1 MGSCSVSRFKDKIM
15 MFNQK
20 LVASVKSQGKILR
33 EFGETVYL
41 PFATEFSVLLKN
53 LNTVRALVN
62 VYIDGSSVVDGGLV
76 LLPGQEIDLERW
88 VKNGNLSEGNRFK
101 FIERSDAVES
111 HRGIKAEDGIV
122 RIEYK
127 FERLSPNTWN
137 GPASG
142 QLFRNSE
149 LGVMKSSANTM
160 MNVSTATYATRAAAS
175 ETGITVPGSISEQKF
190 STASWFPTESQS
202 HSIVLRLLGETA
214 DNKALREPVTV
225 TTKLECV
232 TCGKKN
238 KASSKFCSECGTS
251 LQIVA

>member
-1 MGSCSVSRFKDKIM
+1 MGSCSVSRFKDKNM

-41 PFATEFSVLLKN
+41 PFATEFSILLKN

-62 VYIDGSSVVDGGLV
+62 IYIDGSAVIDGGLV
-76 LLPGQEIDLERW
+76 LLPGQEVDLERW

-101 FIERSDAVES
+101 FIERTDAVES

-127 FERLSPNTWN
+127 FERIVPTMWN
-137 GPASG
+137 GSAG
-142 QLFRNSE
+142 NILYR
-149 LGVMKSSANTM
+149 KSANYGAAVNT
-160 MNVSTATYATRAAAS
+160 VLASTTEVNCSVPIANEA
-175 ETGITVPGSISEQKF
+175 GITVPGSISEQKF
-190 STASWFPTESQS
+190 STAAWFQTEPQA
-202 HSIVLRLLGETA
+202 HSIVFRLLGETSE
-214 DNKALREPVTV
+214 NKALREPVTV
-225 TTKLECV
+225 KTQLECV

>member
-1 MGSCSVSRFKDKIM
+1 M

-20 LVASVKSQGKILR
+20 LVASVKTQGKILR

-41 PFATEFSVLLKN
+41 PFSSEFSILLKN

-62 VYIDGSSVVDGGLV
+62 IYIDGNSVVDGGLV
-76 LLPGQEIDLERW
+76 LMPGQEIDLERW
-88 VKNGNLSEGNRFK
+88 VKNSNLSEGNRFK
-101 FIERSDAVES
+101 FIERTDAVES

-122 RIEYK
+122 RVEYK
-127 FERLSPNTWN
+127 FEKVFPNIWHGAVGGTLYRKN
-137 GPASG
+137 DGA
-142 QLFRNSE
+142 
-149 LGVMKSSANTM
+149 TY
-160 MNVSTATYATRAAAS
+160 TATLNSVSRCQSLHS
-175 ETGITVPGSISEQKF
+175 EVTCSVPLANEAGITVPGSISEQKF
-190 STASWFPTESQS
+190 STASWFPTEPQT

-214 DNKALREPVTV
+214 ENKALREPVTV
-225 TTKLECV
+225 KTKLECI